1 MTNHLSPALL
11 SALADGELSPDQLA
25 VANEHLAGCQACT
38 SSALS
43 ASLLKTATARAGKHY
58 APPPHLQDRLTTL
71 VSSVHLKSQPAP
83 RTSQTAVFGW
93 LTAAI
98 LLCVFSGLLWTQR
111 RAHISTE
118 RAALSTEVFDQHL
131 ASLAGN
137 MPPQVLST
145 DRHTVKPWF
154 QGKLPFSFNLPE
166 TLPQG
171 TTLDGAN
178 LVYLDGHPVAQ
189 LLYSIGK
196 HHVSVFVREKE
207 ASAPPSKVDRAGY
220 HVQSFNT
227 HDLEM
232 STISDVDPAR
242 LAELAETIRNVQ

>member
-1 MTNHLSPALL
+1 MSDHFSPTLL
-11 SALADGELSPDQLA
+11 SALADGELSPELLA
-25 VANEHLAGCQACT
+25 AANEHLANCPACT

-43 ASLLKTATARAGKHY
+43 ASLLKSATSKAGQRY
-58 APPPHLQDRLTTL
+58 APPPQLQDRLTALASRARVKPEPTL
-71 VSSVHLKSQPAP
+71 PTSS
-83 RTSQTAVFGW
+83 TAVLGW

-98 LLCVFSGLLWTQR
+98 LLFVFSGLLWMQSRPHGTNV
-111 RAHISTE
+111 A
-118 RAALSTEVFDQHL
+118 TEVFDQHL

-137 MPPQVLST
+137 LPPQVIST

-178 LVYLDGHPVAQ
+178 LVYLDGRPVAQ

-196 HHVSVFVREKE
+196 HHVSVFLREKE
-207 ASAPPSKVDRAGY
+207 GAVPAAKAERSGY
-220 HVQSFNT
+220 HVLRYT
-227 HDLEM
+227 TRDLDI
-232 STISDVDPAR
+232 SAVSDVDPTR
-242 LAELAETIRNVQ
+242 LAELASAIQRVQQ